1 MPPMYEAMIPLE
13 CCCYTSLLAFSGG
26 GINKNLDT
34 FQTFAID
41 TSYFIKIYLFQTMF
55 VSISIYFLSALR

>member
-13 CCCYTSLLAFSGG
+13 WCCYTSLLAFSGG
-26 GINKNLDT
+26 GINKNLDA

-41 TSYFIKIYLFQTMF
+41 TSYFIKITCSKPCL
-55 VSISIYFLSALR
+55 